1 MRRSMLQ
8 LSEGIRLMA
17 SRRIC
22 RSPYRRADR
31 GGAPFERSN
40 SIFKKVLRAE
50 PIRRLRPRVNET
62 NCNCRLDCRCLAK
75 AAEPAST
82 PAPAGASANCKNAC
96 LAKGETLTQISKQH
110 GVSVEDIQQLEQDR
124 GCQETAGMPN
134 DQNPLYDS
142 AAGSGR
148 VVGAPSHGPE
158 SAHKSDDDLLSNAK
172 IVNIRYA
179 RKEAKT
185 KTTNSSSMGA

>member
-1 MRRSMLQ
+1 MLQ

-17 SRRIC
+17 QDVS
-22 RSPYRRADR
+22 ADYLTDALIAAVDHSKIELHFQKGLA
-31 GGAPFERSN
+31 GGADTAIAAESQ
-40 SIFKKVLRAE
+40 RA
-50 PIRRLRPRVNET
+50 

>member
-1 MRRSMLQ
+1 MSGKRRNIDS
-8 LSEGIRLMA
+8 
-17 SRRIC
+17 
-22 RSPYRRADR
+22 
-31 GGAPFERSN
+31 
-40 SIFKKVLRAE
+40 V
-50 PIRRLRPRVNET
+50 
-62 NCNCRLDCRCLAK
+62 
-75 AAEPAST
+75 
-82 PAPAGASANCKNAC
+82 
-96 LAKGETLTQISKQH
+96 SKQH

-158 SAHKSDDDLLSNAK
+158 SAHKRDDDLLSNAK

>member
-1 MRRSMLQ
+1 M
-8 LSEGIRLMA
+8 
-17 SRRIC
+17 
-22 RSPYRRADR
+22 
-31 GGAPFERSN
+31 
-40 SIFKKVLRAE
+40 
-50 PIRRLRPRVNET
+50 
-62 NCNCRLDCRCLAK
+62 
-75 AAEPAST
+75 
-82 PAPAGASANCKNAC
+82 
-96 LAKGETLTQISKQH
+96 
-110 GVSVEDIQQLEQDR
+110 EDIQQLEQDR
-124 GCQETAGMPN
+124 GSQETAGMPN

>member
-1 MRRSMLQ
+1 MPRSMLQ

-22 RSPYRRADR
+22 RLPYRRADR
-31 GGAPFERSN
+31 GGAPFEDRTPFSKRS
-40 SIFKKVLRAE
+40 SAE

-96 LAKGETLTQISKQH
+96 LAKGETLTQISPFARHAFLQFALAPAGA
-110 GVSVEDIQQLEQDR
+110 GV
-124 GCQETAGMPN
+124 
-134 DQNPLYDS
+134 
-142 AAGSGR
+142 
-148 VVGAPSHGPE
+148 
-158 SAHKSDDDLLSNAK
+158 
-172 IVNIRYA
+172 
-179 RKEAKT
+179 
-185 KTTNSSSMGA
+185 

>member
-142 AAGSGR
+142 AAGSGQ

>member
-1 MRRSMLQ
+1 MSGRKMRRSMLQ

-75 AAEPAST
+75 AAQPAST

-110 GVSVEDIQQLEQDR
+110 GVTVEDIEQLEQDR
-124 GCQETAGMPN
+124 GCQETAQACQTIKIPFTTP
-134 DQNPLYDS
+134 QP
-142 AAGSGR
+142 
-148 VVGAPSHGPE
+148 APG
-158 SAHKSDDDLLSNAK
+158 
-172 IVNIRYA
+172 
-179 RKEAKT
+179 
-185 KTTNSSSMGA
+185 G

>member
-1 MRRSMLQ
+1 MRRS
-8 LSEGIRLMA
+8 
-17 SRRIC
+17 
-22 RSPYRRADR
+22 
-31 GGAPFERSN
+31 N
-40 SIFKKVLRAE
+40 SVFKKVLRAE

-110 GVSVEDIQQLEQDR
+110 GVTVGDIEDR

-172 IVNIRYA
+172 IVSIRYA

>member
-22 RSPYRRADR
+22 RLPYRRADR
-31 GGAPFERSN
+31 GGAPFEGSN

-62 NCNCRLDCRCLAK
+62 NCNCRLDCRCLAR